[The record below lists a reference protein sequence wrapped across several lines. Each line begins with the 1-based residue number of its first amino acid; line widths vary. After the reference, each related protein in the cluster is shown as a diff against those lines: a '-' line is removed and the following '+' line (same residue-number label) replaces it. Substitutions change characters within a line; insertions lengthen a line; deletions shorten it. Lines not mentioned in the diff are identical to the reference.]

1 MRSIIFSSLVA
12 GATAL
17 NNGVGKLPKMGY
29 NSKFGSEFAPEMLTE
44 DLNSFQCLRLQLQ

>member
-1 MRSIIFSSLVA
+1 MRSIALSLLVT

-29 NSKFGSEFAPEMLTE
+29 NSKAGSKDSYAVRA
-44 DLNSFQCLRLQLQ
+44 NYSSSIQCLWL